1 MSCVL
6 CISFASRATTLTRAE
21 NVRSNNSGHRPQ
33 PIREWYQSLVLYNG
47 TAASKACLHSGS
59 DDLSP
64 SPGHHSAR
72 YSVFCLFPPLWSP
85 VRGKAFFTP
94 FLSLP
99 FPIRRSYTYAQIHP
113 IMRHRLLRRSW
124 KITRYT
130 SLSTENNSLWVP
142 RQKKSWEQTVET
154 FGCERKLESHFLR
167 KSRIPRHSS
176 CHRENVLQAMVSNPF
191 M

>member
-6 CISFASRATTLTRAE
+6 CISFASRATTLTRPE
-21 NVRSNNSGHRPQ
+21 TVRSNNSGHRPQ

-99 FPIRRSYTYAQIHP
+99 FSLLTKHSAELHLRTNPPDYAA
-113 IMRHRLLRRSW
+113 
-124 KITRYT
+124 
-130 SLSTENNSLWVP
+130 
-142 RQKKSWEQTVET
+142 QTVEEVLKDHPLHFT
-154 FGCERKLESHFLR
+154 FNRK
-167 KSRIPRHSS
+167 
-176 CHRENVLQAMVSNPF
+176 
-191 M
+191 